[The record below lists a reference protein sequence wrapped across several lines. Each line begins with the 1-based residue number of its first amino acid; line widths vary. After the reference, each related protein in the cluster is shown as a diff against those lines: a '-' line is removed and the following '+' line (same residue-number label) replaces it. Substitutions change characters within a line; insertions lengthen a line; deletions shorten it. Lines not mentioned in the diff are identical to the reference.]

1 MTALCLLPLMA
12 FAAFGVDLASFYSR
26 ASYLQKSADAA
37 ALAGTV
43 WMPNLTKARQ
53 IACDSLLNNN
63 IDGGDCGTGPFNVT
77 IERGSTA
84 TSLLVTVTDPA
95 ATKYFSQVFGSG
107 DQALARAAEAE
118 YNLPLPLGSPLN
130 YFGGDTSQTNNLTHV
145 EYWDEI
151 AWPTDYNMTVHA
163 PVNTPCNIGTSATQ
177 NFGRWTSATT
187 FDANGFSGSH
197 AMPLRGPPGSAVGHH
212 DRGAARLRP
221 PHQRPHQHPL
231 QRLPVVIHDERT
243 LELHHVLDRG

>member
-77 IERGSTA
+77 IARGSTA

-107 DQALARAAEAE
+107 DQALTRAAEAE

-130 YFGGDTSQTNNLTHV
+130 YFGGDMFQTNNLTHT

-163 PVNTPCNIGTSATQ
+163 PVNTPCNIGTSASPELRTVDERHHLRRQ
-177 NFGRWTSATT
+177 RVQRL
-187 FDANGFSGSH
+187 H
-197 AMPLRGPPGSAVGHH
+197 ALPLRGPPGRRS
-212 DRGAARLRP
+212 RGRRP
-221 PHQRPHQHPL
+221 PR
-231 QRLPVVIHDERT
+231 RRT
-243 LELHHVLDRG
+243 TTA